1 MSTNNLRSYTDKLGS
16 FSLKFWLAVLLLSA
30 LLLTANLVASSYFS
44 AQENQARALSS
55 ELQVLSQK
63 LAKYSK
69 DSAGGNAEAFI
80 EFKDTKERIAEVV
93 EKLNKS
99 HNALGAKGAL
109 AQVTKTWKT
118 IAENA
123 DQILKNEKEVVE
135 LANTA
140 TAFNKRVPELSARL
154 SEVVS
159 AMSDYSAPAAQ
170 INLANRQIVLVDRMA
185 RRVTE
190 VVSGGDKSVSAADA
204 LSRDTAAFSQVLSGL
219 KSGNPDWNVSAVAS
233 PAAMSSVVA
242 AEQIFAASEKDIK
255 TILDAST
262 NLSDVNQAE
271 GAISLDSAV
280 LLEDSENLYSAYNN
294 INIRR
299 IFPNTLIS
307 IIAGIA
313 ALVSLGFLLLSFY
326 RTETVR
332 LKEDAKKSNE
342 TNQQQQK
349 AIGRLLDEI
358 GPLSEGDLTTYAT
371 VSEDFTGNIADAINI
386 TIDEMRLLVG
396 TINDTSVQVSASAQ
410 ETQATAAQLAEAAE
424 HQAHQIEAASK
435 QITQIALNIDDV
447 SKRSAESADVA
458 TQSVQIASKGAD
470 VVRQTINGMDN
481 IRGQIQETAKRI
493 KRLGESSQEIG
504 SIIELINDIA
514 EQTNILSLN
523 AAIQAASA
531 GEAGRGFAVVADEVQ
546 RLAERATNATKRIE
560 TLVQTIQSDTNE
572 AVNSME
578 QTTAEVV
585 AGARLAED
593 AGLALGEIETV
604 SGDLSKLI
612 QDISQSS
619 RLQSQSASSI
629 TESMSAIQQITK
641 QTSQGAGNTAQS
653 VGNLASLAAEL
664 RRSVA
669 NFKLPQ

>member
-1 MSTNNLRSYTDKLGS
+1 MSTNKLGS
-16 FSLKFWLAVLLLSA
+16 FTSKLGTYSQRFWLLILALAVLA
-30 LLLTANLVASSYFS
+30 FAANFIATNYYS

-63 LAKYSK
+63 LANYSK
-69 DSAGGNAEAFI
+69 QSASGNAESFA
-80 EFKDTKERIAEVV
+80 EFQATKDRIDEIVA
-93 EKLNKS
+93 KLNKS
-99 HNALGAKGAL
+99 HNSLGAKGAL
-109 AQVTKTWKT
+109 AQVSKTWAT
-118 IAENA
+118 IEKNAEV
-123 DQILKNEKEVVE
+123 ILKSEKEVVT
-135 LANTA
+135 LSNTA
-140 TAFNKRVPELSARL
+140 SQFNARVPQLSARL

-159 AMSDYSAPAAQ
+159 AMSDYAAPAAQ

-190 VVSGGDKSVSAADA
+190 VVAGGEKAVSSADA
-204 LSRDTAAFSQVLSGL
+204 LSRDTAAFSQVLTGL
-219 KSGNPDWNVSAVAS
+219 KSGNADWNVSPVAS
-233 PAAMSSVVA
+233 PAAMNSVVA
-242 AEQIFAASEKDIK
+242 AEQLFGESEKEIK
-255 TILDAST
+255 SILDAST
-262 NLSDVNQAE
+262 NLFDVHQAE

-280 LLEDSENLYSAYNN
+280 LLEDSENLYKAFDN
-294 INIRR
+294 INLRR
-299 IFPNTLIS
+299 IFPNSYIT
-307 IIAGIA
+307 IASAVA
-313 ALVSLGFLLLSFY
+313 ALVSMFFLALLYLSSQKGELS
-326 RTETVR
+326 RS
-332 LKEDAKKSNE
+332 KE
-342 TNQQQQK
+342 TNQQQQQ
-349 AIGRLLDEI
+349 AIMRLLDEI
-358 GPLSEGDLTTYAT
+358 DPLSNGDLTSKAT
-371 VSEDFTGNIADAINI
+371 VTEDFTGAIADAINN
-386 TIDEMRLLVG
+386 TVDEMRLLVG

-424 HQAHQIEAASK
+424 QQARQIESASS
-435 QITQIALNIDDV
+435 QITRIADNIDDV
-447 SKRSAESADVA
+447 SRRSAESAEVA
-458 TQSVQIASKGAD
+458 TRSVEIASKGAD
-470 VVRQTINGMDN
+470 VVRQTIHGMDN

-546 RLAERATNATKRIE
+546 RLAERASNATKRIE

-612 QDISQSS
+612 QDISVASKEQS
-619 RLQSQSASSI
+619 RSAGSI
-629 TESMSAIQQITK
+629 TESMAAIQDITK
-641 QTSQGAGNTAQS
+641 QTSQGAGNTAES
-653 VGNLASLAAEL
+653 VGNLAKLAADL

-669 NFKLPQ
+669 NFKLPS

>member
-1 MSTNNLRSYTDKLGS
+1 MSTNLRSVTDKLGTYS
-16 FSLKFWLAVLLLSA
+16 QKFWLSLLIASIAVFA
-30 LLLTANLVASSYFS
+30 ANYFASTYYSG
-44 AQENQARALSS
+44 QENQARALSS

-69 DSAGGNAEAFI
+69 ESASGNAESFA
-80 EFKDTKERIAEVV
+80 EFKDTKERTAEVV
-93 EKLNKS
+93 AKLNKS
-99 HNALGAKGAL
+99 HNSLGAKGAL
-109 AQVTKTWKT
+109 AQVSKTWST
-118 IAENA
+118 IAKNS
-123 DQILKNEKEVVE
+123 DQILKSEKEVVS

-140 TAFNKRVPELSARL
+140 NQFTARVPQLSARL

-170 INLANRQIVLVDRMA
+170 INLANRQIVLADRMA

-190 VVSGGDKSVSAADA
+190 VVAGGEKSVSSADA
-204 LSRDTAAFSQVLSGL
+204 LSRDTAVFSQVLNGL
-219 KSGNPDWNVSAVAS
+219 KSGNPELNVSAVAS
-233 PAAMSSVVA
+233 PAALSSVVA
-242 AEQIFAASEKDIK
+242 AEQLFAQSEKEIK
-255 TILDAST
+255 IILDAST
-262 NLSDVNQAE
+262 YLFDVSQAE
-271 GAISLDSAV
+271 SAISLDSAV
-280 LLEDSENLYSAYNN
+280 FLEDSENLYKAYDN
-294 INIRR
+294 INLRR
-299 IFPNTLIS
+299 AFPNSYITLVS
-307 IIAGIA
+307 SIA
-313 ALVSLGFLLLSFY
+313 ALVSIFFLLVGTFRSQTVQLS
-326 RTETVR
+326 
-332 LKEDAKKSNE
+332 KSKE
-342 TNQQQQK
+342 TNQQQQQ
-349 AIGRLLDEI
+349 AIMRLLDEI
-358 GPLSEGDLTTYAT
+358 DPLSNGDLTTKAT
-371 VSEDFTGNIADAINI
+371 VTEDFTGAIADAINN
-386 TIDEMRLLVG
+386 TVDEMRLLVG

-410 ETQATAAQLAEAAE
+410 ETQATATQLAEAAE
-424 HQAHQIEAASK
+424 HQAQQIEAASH
-435 QITQIALNIDDV
+435 QITVIANNIDDV

-458 TQSVQIASKGAD
+458 TRSVSIASKGAD

-481 IRGQIQETAKRI
+481 IRGQIQETSKRI

-504 SIIELINDIA
+504 SIVELINDIA

-560 TLVQTIQSDTNE
+560 SLVQTIQSDTNE

-612 QDISQSS
+612 QDISYASKQQSI
-619 RLQSQSASSI
+619 SATSI
-629 TESMSAIQQITK
+629 TETMSDIQETTK
-641 QTSQGAGNTAQS
+641 QTSVGAVQTADS
-653 VGNLASLAAEL
+653 IGNLAKLAADL

-669 NFKLPQ
+669 NFKLPG

>member
-1 MSTNNLRSYTDKLGS
+1 MSTNFRSIADKLGTYGQKVWL
-16 FSLKFWLAVLLLSA
+16 SLLIASIAIFA
-30 LLLTANLVASSYFS
+30 ANYFAATYYS
-44 AQENQARALSS
+44 GKENEARALSS

-69 DSAGGNAEAFI
+69 ESASGNAESFA
-80 EFKDTKERIAEVV
+80 EFKDTKDRTAEVV
-93 EKLNKS
+93 TKLNKG
-99 HNALGAKGAL
+99 HNSLGAKGAL
-109 AQVTKTWKT
+109 AQVSKTWST
-118 IAENA
+118 IAKNS
-123 DQILKNEKEVVE
+123 DQILKSEKEVIS
-135 LANTA
+135 LSNTA
-140 TAFNKRVPELSARL
+140 NQFTARVPQLSARL

-170 INLANRQIVLVDRMA
+170 INLANRQIVLADRMA

-190 VVSGGDKSVSAADA
+190 VVAGGEKSVSSADA
-204 LSRDTAAFSQVLSGL
+204 LSRDTAVFSQVLSGL
-219 KSGNPDWNVSAVAS
+219 KSGNPELNVSAVAS
-233 PAAMSSVVA
+233 PAAMTSVVA
-242 AEQIFAASEKDIK
+242 AEQLFTQSEKEIK

-262 NLSDVNQAE
+262 NLYDVSQAE
-271 GAISLDSAV
+271 SAISLDSAV
-280 LLEDSENLYSAYNN
+280 LLEDSENLYKAYDN
-294 INIRR
+294 INLRR
-299 IFPNTLIS
+299 VFPNTYITLASS
-307 IIAGIA
+307 IV
-313 ALVSLGFLLLSFY
+313 ALVSIFFLLVGTFKSQTVQLS
-326 RTETVR
+326 
-332 LKEDAKKSNE
+332 KSKE
-342 TNQQQQK
+342 TNQQQQQ
-349 AIGRLLDEI
+349 AIMRLLDEI
-358 GPLSEGDLTTYAT
+358 DPLSNGDLTTKAT
-371 VSEDFTGNIADAINI
+371 VTEDFTGAIADAINN
-386 TIDEMRLLVG
+386 TVDEMRLLVG

-410 ETQATAAQLAEAAE
+410 ETQATAAQLVDAAE
-424 HQAHQIEAASK
+424 HQAQQIEAASQ
-435 QITQIALNIDDV
+435 QITVIANNIDDV
-447 SKRSAESADVA
+447 SKRSSESADVA
-458 TQSVQIASKGAD
+458 ARSVNIASKGAD

-481 IRGQIQETAKRI
+481 IRGQIQETSKRI

-504 SIIELINDIA
+504 SIVELINDIA

-612 QDISQSS
+612 QDISYASKQQSI
-619 RLQSQSASSI
+619 SATSI
-629 TESMSAIQQITK
+629 TGTMADIQQTTK
-641 QTSQGAGNTAQS
+641 QTSVGAGQTAES
-653 VGNLASLAAEL
+653 IGNLAKLAADL

-669 NFKLPQ
+669 NFKLPG

>member
-1 MSTNNLRSYTDKLGS
+1 MSTNKLSSVTEKLGS
-16 FSLKFWLAVLLLSA
+16 YSQRFWLLVLLVSILA
-30 LLLTANLVASSYFS
+30 LAANLFATSYYSS
-44 AQENQARALSS
+44 QENEARALSS

-69 DSAGGNAEAFI
+69 DSAAGDAEAFA
-80 EFKDTKERIAEVV
+80 EFKATKERISEVV
-93 EKLNKS
+93 AKLNKS
-99 HNALGAKGAL
+99 HNGIGAQGAL
-109 AQVTKTWKT
+109 AQVSKTWKT
-118 IAENA
+118 MSGNA
-123 DQILKNEKEVVE
+123 DLILKNENE
-135 LANTA
+135 LVNLAQTAND
-140 TAFNKRVPELSARL
+140 FNKRVPELSARL

-159 AMSDYSAPAAQ
+159 AMSDYSAPAQQ

-190 VVSGGDKSVSAADA
+190 VVAGGERSVSAADA
-204 LSRDTAAFSQVLSGL
+204 LSRDTAAFSQVLTGL
-219 KSGNPDWNVSAVAS
+219 KEGNTDWNVFAVAS
-233 PAAMSSVVA
+233 PAAMTSVNA
-242 AEQIFAASEKDIK
+242 AGQLFAESEKDIK

-262 NLSDVNQAE
+262 NLYDVHQAE
-271 GAISLDSAV
+271 SAISLDSA
-280 LLEDSENLYSAYNN
+280 LFLEDSENLYSAYDN

-299 IFPNTLIS
+299 VFPNTLITLVA
-307 IIAGIA
+307 AG
-313 ALVSLGFLLLSFY
+313 LFVLSLGFFLFISI
-326 RTETVR
+326 RATTVR
-332 LKEDAKKSNE
+332 LRQDAKKSNE
-342 TNQQQQK
+342 VNVQQQK
-349 AIGRLLDEI
+349 AITRLLDEI

-371 VSEDFTGNIADAINI
+371 VTEDFTGNIADAINI
-386 TIDEMRLLVG
+386 TIDEMRDLVG

-424 HQAHQIEAASK
+424 YQAQQIQAASK
-435 QITQIALNIDDV
+435 QITTIAENIDDV
-447 SKRSAESADVA
+447 SRRSAESADVA
-458 TQSVQIASKGAD
+458 TRSVQIATKGAD

-481 IRGQIQETAKRI
+481 IRGQIQETSKRI

-572 AVNSME
+572 AVSSME

-619 RLQSQSASSI
+619 KQQSSAASSI
-629 TESMSAIQQITK
+629 TESMATIQEITK
-641 QTSQGAGNTAQS
+641 QTSQGAGNTAVS
-653 VGNLASLAAEL
+653 VGNLANLAADL

-669 NFKLPQ
+669 NFKLPE

>member
-1 MSTNNLRSYTDKLGS
+1 MSTNKLRSFTTKLGTYS
-16 FSLKFWLAVLLLSA
+16 QRFWLLILALAVLA
-30 LLLTANLVASSYFS
+30 FAANFIATNYYS

-63 LAKYSK
+63 LANYSK
-69 DSAGGNAEAFI
+69 QAASGNAESFA
-80 EFKDTKERIAEVV
+80 EFQATKDRVDEIVA
-93 EKLNKS
+93 KLNKS

-109 AQVTKTWKT
+109 AQVTKTWAT
-118 IAENA
+118 IEKNAEV
-123 DQILKNEKEVVE
+123 ILKSEKEVVT
-135 LANTA
+135 LSNTA
-140 TAFNKRVPELSARL
+140 NQFNARVPQLSARL

-159 AMSDYSAPAAQ
+159 AMSDYAAPAAQ

-190 VVSGGDKSVSAADA
+190 VVAGGDKAISSADA
-204 LSRDTAAFSQVLSGL
+204 LSRDTAAFSQVLAGL
-219 KSGNPDWNVSAVAS
+219 KSGNADWNVSPVAS
-233 PAAMSSVVA
+233 PAAMNSVVA
-242 AEQIFAASEKDIK
+242 AEQLFGESEKEIK
-255 TILDAST
+255 SILDAST
-262 NLSDVNQAE
+262 NLFDVHQAE

-280 LLEDSENLYSAYNN
+280 LLEDSENLYKAYDN
-294 INIRR
+294 INLRR
-299 IFPNTLIS
+299 IFPNSYITLAS
-307 IIAGIA
+307 ALA
-313 ALVSLGFLLLSFY
+313 ALVSIFFLAVLYLSSQKGELS
-326 RTETVR
+326 RS
-332 LKEDAKKSNE
+332 KE
-342 TNQQQQK
+342 TNQQQQ
-349 AIGRLLDEI
+349 AIMRLLDEI
-358 GPLSEGDLTTYAT
+358 DPLSNGDLTTKAT
-371 VSEDFTGNIADAINI
+371 VTEDFTGAIADAINN
-386 TIDEMRLLVG
+386 TVDEMRLLVG

-424 HQAHQIEAASK
+424 QQARQIESASS
-435 QITQIALNIDDV
+435 QITRIADNIDDV
-447 SKRSAESADVA
+447 SRRSAESAEVA
-458 TQSVQIASKGAD
+458 TRSVEIASKGAD
-470 VVRQTINGMDN
+470 VVRQTIHGMDN

-546 RLAERATNATKRIE
+546 RLAERASNATKRIE

-612 QDISQSS
+612 QDISVASKEQS
-619 RLQSQSASSI
+619 RSAGSI
-629 TESMSAIQQITK
+629 TESMAAIQDITK
-641 QTSQGAGNTAQS
+641 QTSQGAGNTAES
-653 VGNLASLAAEL
+653 VGNLAKLAADL

-669 NFKLPQ
+669 NFKLPG